1 MNNFNLNLL
10 KYFYYVVYYN
20 GFTNAAKNLNVVQS
34 ALSYNVKQLEI
45 QTNKKLINRDKKVF
59 ELTEDGYNLFE
70 NIKPIFELLDHNL
83 DQINNNNFDEITIG
97 VRHYLSD
104 FIFKNAIN
112 EYIERNSN
120 IHINIKL
127 YSKLDVKKYEDEYDI
142 IIDYDDYTS
151 LINSDNKIKLCKL
164 ENAFVMGK
172 ELYKNYSDINTIK
185 ELANVR
191 FISMCPN
198 KKNGKFQKM
207 CFDNNILFAS
217 IVSINDSQLLKKLI
231 KDNLGMS
238 FVNKVFVEKEID
250 EDEIKVVSI
259 KEKIFEDNIEVVYKN
274 SKKQEL
280 IKSFINI
287 LKNQYKEGNNE

>member
-238 FVNKVFVEKEID
+238 FVNKEFVEKEID

-280 IKSFINI
+280 INSFINI

>member
-1 MNNFNLNLL
+1 
-10 KYFYYVVYYN
+10 
-20 GFTNAAKNLNVVQS
+20 
-34 ALSYNVKQLEI
+34 
-45 QTNKKLINRDKKVF
+45 
-59 ELTEDGYNLFE
+59 
-70 NIKPIFELLDHNL
+70 
-83 DQINNNNFDEITIG
+83 
-97 VRHYLSD
+97 
-104 FIFKNAIN
+104 
-112 EYIERNSN
+112 
-120 IHINIKL
+120 
-127 YSKLDVKKYEDEYDI
+127 
-142 IIDYDDYTS
+142 
-151 LINSDNKIKLCKL
+151 
-164 ENAFVMGK
+164 
-172 ELYKNYSDINTIK
+172 
-185 ELANVR
+185 
-191 FISMCPN
+191 
-198 KKNGKFQKM
+198 M

>member
-83 DQINNNNFDEITIG
+83 EQINNNNFDEITIG

-112 EYIERNSN
+112 EYIEKNSN
-120 IHINIKL
+120 IHVNIKL

-142 IIDYDDYTS
+142 LIDYDDYTG
-151 LINSDNKIKLCKL
+151 LINSDNKMKLCTL
-164 ENAFVMGK
+164 DNVFVMGK
-172 ELYKNYSDINTIK
+172 ELYNNYLDVKSIK
-185 ELANVR
+185 ELANIR

-207 CFDNNILFAS
+207 CFDNSVLFADIIS
-217 IVSINDSQLLKKLI
+217 IANV
-231 KDNLGMS
+231 
-238 FVNKVFVEKEID
+238 
-250 EDEIKVVSI
+250 
-259 KEKIFEDNIEVVYKN
+259 
-274 SKKQEL
+274 
-280 IKSFINI
+280 
-287 LKNQYKEGNNE
+287 

>member
-207 CFDNNILFAS
+207 CFDNNILFTS

-280 IKSFINI
+280 INSFINI